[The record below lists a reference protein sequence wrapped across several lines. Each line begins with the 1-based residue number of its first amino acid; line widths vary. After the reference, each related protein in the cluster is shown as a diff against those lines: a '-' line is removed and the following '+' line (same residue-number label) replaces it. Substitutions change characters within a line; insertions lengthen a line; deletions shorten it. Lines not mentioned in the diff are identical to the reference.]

1 MRNALR
7 GHVDT
12 NDGDLQNSANPTNTH
27 STANNP
33 GFFGPIRKFP
43 SSAFGSD
50 RSRIVQID
58 TVPEILLD
66 TGQMAEVT
74 KDVIVLHKVSVEI
87 TPRNCCLF
95 ILLAGIKKLTARS
108 NCYHSGKDHFMVHL

>member
-1 MRNALR
+1 MAMLILMMVTFRILLTPR
-7 GHVDT
+7 T
-12 NDGDLQNSANPTNTH
+12 PT
-27 STANNP
+27 AQ
-33 GFFGPIRKFP
+33 PIILASLAPVRRFP

-58 TVPEILLD
+58 MFPEILLD
-66 TGQMAEVT
+66 TGQMEEVT

-95 ILLAGIKKLTARS
+95 ILLAGIKKVTARS